1 MFTFTGQNVAV
12 LKDIGATCHASGK
25 TVFQLRKPGSVA
37 TNTASC
43 QRYPVV
49 SHLKSCSLEQRSPLQ
64 SLTQNN
70 VRTKMILRF
79 KYKQIDDEC
88 FLIPSA

>member
-12 LKDIGATCHASGK
+12 LKDIGATCRGSGK

-49 SHLKSCSLEQRSPLQ
+49 SHLKSCSLEQRCLAWQAEFS
-64 SLTQNN
+64 SAIIN
-70 VRTKMILRF
+70 TKQCEDEDDF
-79 KYKQIDDEC
+79 KI
-88 FLIPSA
+88 